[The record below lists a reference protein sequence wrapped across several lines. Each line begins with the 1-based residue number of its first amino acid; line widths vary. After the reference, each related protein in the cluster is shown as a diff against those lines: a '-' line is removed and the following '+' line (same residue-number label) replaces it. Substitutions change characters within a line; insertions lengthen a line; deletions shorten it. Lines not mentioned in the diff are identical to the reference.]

1 MKKQLLS
8 SACVGVLLSINLGIM
23 PVVAAERAAGRGP
36 AESRVAEI
44 AAMLA
49 PEPRGAGASIAD
61 RKAWDE
67 VARSAR
73 FKGIV
78 RSAERLLE
86 KPLPELPDELYLDYS
101 RTGNRDRYQK
111 VSFERHRRFADLVLA
126 ECLENRG
133 RFLPAIEKAAAAILA
148 EKTWVLPAHD
158 GSLANFK
165 GKAVEIDLRAAAAAS
180 SFATASYWLGDK
192 LSEETRKLIRSELER
207 RTFVPFEG
215 MVKQGK
221 PRMWWLTGT
230 NNWNA
235 VCLAGVTGAATATIE
250 DRQRRAFF
258 IAAAEKYIQYFLDGF
273 TADGYCS
280 EGLGYWNYGFG
291 HFLLLAENVFQA
303 TGGKLDLW
311 KRPKT
316 EASAQFA
323 RRLEIL
329 PGVYPAFADCHI
341 GPRPDAQIMAYVSRR
356 FGWGWTEWEKQG
368 LGLAAGPSSDLFE
381 FGLIGLANSASERP
395 AASASASERTL
406 RDWFRDAGILICRPA
421 PGNPRGLGAALKGG
435 HNAEQHNH
443 NDVGSF
449 VVALG
454 SATPLLDPGAEVY
467 TRRTFSNHRYESSV
481 LNSFGHP
488 VPRVAGKLQREGRQA
503 AAKVLKTEF
512 ADDKDMLALEIR
524 SCYDVPEL
532 TKLVR
537 TFVFSRE
544 GRGSLTV
551 SDEVEFKSPQEF
563 ETALV
568 TLSPW
573 KQLADDTLVI
583 GEGAE
588 AVRVKISTGE
598 HPFRLQATE
607 IHEDLPGKI
616 VPKRLGI
623 VLTEPVRQAMIR
635 VTITPAEATR

>member
-1 MKKQLLS
+1 MSLPIVL
-8 SACVGVLLSINLGIM
+8 GVM
-23 PVVAAERAAGRGP
+23 PAWTAERAASRSP
-36 AESRVAEI
+36 APARVAEI

-61 RKAWDE
+61 RKVWEEA
-67 VARSAR
+67 ARSPR
-73 FKGIV
+73 LNGFV
-78 RSAERLLE
+78 RGAERLLE
-86 KPLPELPDELYLDYS
+86 KPLPELPDELYLDFS
-101 RTGNRDRYQK
+101 RTGNRERYQK
-111 VSFERHRRFADLVLA
+111 VFFERHSRFAKLVLA

-133 RFLPAIEKAAAAILA
+133 RFLPAIEKAAGAILA

-165 GKAVEIDLRAAAAAS
+165 GKVVEIDLTAA
-180 SFATASYWLGDK
+180 ATASSVATANYWLGEK

-207 RTFVPFEG
+207 RTFAPFEG

-258 IAAAEKYIQYFLDGF
+258 VAAAEKYIQYFLDGF
-273 TADGYCS
+273 TPDGYCS
-280 EGLGYWNYGFG
+280 EGLGYWDYGFG
-291 HFLLLAENVFQA
+291 HFLLLAENVWQA
-303 TGGKLDLW
+303 SGGKLDLW
-311 KRPKT
+311 KRPKV
-316 EASAQFA
+316 EAIAQFA

-341 GPRPDAQIMAYVSRR
+341 GPRPDARIMAYVSRR
-356 FGWGWTEWEKQG
+356 FGWGWAEWERQG
-368 LGLAAGPSSDLFE
+368 LGLAAGASSDLFE
-381 FGLIGLANSASERP
+381 FGLIGLENSASQRP
-395 AASASASERTL
+395 AASAAAAKRSL
-406 RDWFRDAGILICRPA
+406 RDWFREAGILICRPA
-421 PGNPRGLGAALKGG
+421 PDNPRGLGAALKGG

-449 VVALG
+449 AVAIG
-454 SATPLLDPGAEVY
+454 KATPLLDPGAEVY
-467 TRRTFSNHRYESSV
+467 TRRTFSSRRYESNV
-481 LNSFGHP
+481 LSSFGHP
-488 VPRVAGKLQREGRQA
+488 APRVAGKLQSEGRQA

-512 ADDKDMLALEIR
+512 ADRLDTFAMDIR

-544 GRGSLTV
+544 GRGSLAV

-563 ETALV
+563 ETALI
-568 TLSPW
+568 TISPW
-573 KQLADDTLVI
+573 KQLADDTLLV
-583 GEGAE
+583 GEGTE
-588 AVRVKISTGE
+588 ALQVKISTGQS
-598 HPFRLQATE
+598 HFRLQATE
-607 IHEDLPGKI
+607 IHEDLPGKV

-623 VLTEPVRQAMIR
+623 VLTEPVRQAVIR
-635 VTITPAEATR
+635 VTITPAEGTR

>member
-1 MKKQLLS
+1 MPADAADRGATRGV
-8 SACVGVLLSINLGIM
+8 SA
-23 PVVAAERAAGRGP
+23 
-36 AESRVAEI
+36 SRVAEI
-44 AAMLA
+44 AAMLD
-49 PEPRGAGASIAD
+49 PEPRGAGASIAN
-61 RKAWDE
+61 RKVWDD

-73 FKGIV
+73 FKGVV
-78 RSAERLLE
+78 RNAERLLD
-86 KPLPELPDELYLDYS
+86 KPLPDLSDDLYLDFS
-101 RTGNRDRYQK
+101 RTGNRDRYQR
-111 VSFERHRRFADLVLA
+111 VSFDRHRRFAEMVLA

-165 GKAVEIDLRAAAAAS
+165 GKVVEIDLRAAAAATE
-180 SFATASYWLGDK
+180 FATASYWLGDK
-192 LSEETRKLIRSELER
+192 LSEKTRKLIRSELER

-215 MVKQGK
+215 MVKKGE
-221 PRMWWLTGT
+221 PRTWWLRGT

-258 IAAAEKYIQYFLDGF
+258 IAAAEKFIQYFLDGF

-291 HFLLLAENVFQA
+291 HFMLLAENVFQA

-316 EASAQFA
+316 EAMAQFA

-341 GPRPDAQIMAYVSRR
+341 GPRPDERIMAYVSRR
-356 FGWGWTEWEKQG
+356 FGWGWTEWETKG

-381 FGLIGLANSASERP
+381 LGLIGLPNSASERP
-395 AASASASERTL
+395 AASAGDSKRPL

-421 PGNPRGLGAALKGG
+421 SGNPRGLGAALKGG

-467 TRRTFSNHRYESSV
+467 TRRTFSGRRYESAV

-512 ADDKDMLALEIR
+512 ADDKDTLVLDIR

-532 TKLVR
+532 TRLVR
-537 TFVFSRE
+537 TFVFSRQ

-563 ETALV
+563 EMALI
-568 TLSPW
+568 TLFPW
-573 KQLADDTLVI
+573 KQHGDDTLVI
-583 GEGAE
+583 GKGDE
-588 AVRVKISTGE
+588 AIQAKIAAGE
-598 HPFRLQATE
+598 HSFRLQATE
-607 IHEDLPGKI
+607 IHEDLPGKV

-623 VLTEPVRQAMIR
+623 VLTEPVRQAVVR
-635 VTITPAEATR
+635 VSIAPVETGR